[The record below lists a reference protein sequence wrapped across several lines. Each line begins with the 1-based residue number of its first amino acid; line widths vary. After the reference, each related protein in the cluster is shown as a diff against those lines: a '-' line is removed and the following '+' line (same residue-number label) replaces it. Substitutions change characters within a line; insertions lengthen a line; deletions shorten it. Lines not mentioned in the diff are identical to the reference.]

1 MSWSDLQAKP
11 NVLILITDQ
20 QREARHWP
28 AGWAEENLTSLQALR
43 RHGMT
48 FENAFC
54 SACECSPSRASF
66 VTSTYPQVNGM
77 TRTPPNITLSPTM
90 PNIATVMAQGGYE
103 VAWKGKWHLFEQGKA
118 GTDLSAWGFAGWDP
132 PDAGTTLDNHNLGGG
147 TPGTSA
153 SNGND
158 PRYVS
163 AADGAIAYL
172 REWQAQPA
180 GTRRPFCLIVS
191 LANPHDV
198 HVYVQGYPEV
208 GYPDDF
214 ESLPIDLPAN
224 YDDTLRTKP
233 RAQLAVRE
241 LLDNLILP
249 FKRRKGC
256 LAALLDPLTPPGGR
270 SDGKRLTPLGYTK
283 FYAWLNRLA
292 DHDLGRVTGALGE
305 LGLAEST
312 LVVRFADHGEMG
324 MAHGLREK
332 VYNAYEETIHVPL
345 VFSNPVA
352 FPGPAS
358 TPALASLVD
367 LLPTLAS
374 IAGVP
379 APAGAVG
386 TDLTPVLS
394 GAAPS
399 VQDGVV
405 WAYDDF
411 AGVLPV
417 IANKLRALRTERWTY
432 VVYFSPLGPLAVPPE
447 FELYDLQA
455 DPEQMNNLLQPH
467 QARLEPW
474 VLELWLELHL
484 QLTELAREKG
494 TLPEHWPLSVDAS
507 LLSVEPL
514 PTPVPPE
521 FVGWEPVLWGK

>member
-20 QREARHWP
+20 QRDARHWP
-28 AGWAEENLTSLQALR
+28 PGWAEENLTSLEALKQ
-43 RHGMT
+43 HGMT

-66 VTSTYPQVNGM
+66 VTSTYPQTNGM
-77 TRTPPNITLSPTM
+77 TRTPPNITLSAAW
-90 PNIATVMAQGGYE
+90 PNLATVMAAGGYE
-103 VAWKGKWHLFEQGKA
+103 VAWKGKWHLFETGDPA
-118 GTDLSAWGFAGWDP
+118 SLDLGAYGFSGWDP
-132 PDAGTTLDNHNLGGG
+132 PDAGTTLNAENLGGG

-163 AADGAIAYL
+163 GADGAIDYL
-172 REWQAQPA
+172 RGW
-180 GTRRPFCLIVS
+180 GTRPDNRKPFCLVVS

-198 HVYVQGYPEV
+198 HVYVQGYQSV

-214 ESLPIDLPAN
+214 ESLPVRLPGN
-224 YDDTLRTKP
+224 YADTLLNKP
-233 RAQLAVRE
+233 RAQLAIRV
-241 LLDNLILP
+241 LLDTVILP
-249 FKRRKGC
+249 FNPPKGC
-256 LAALLDPLTPPGGR
+256 LPALLGAFASRPANGGTAPLTPE
-270 SDGKRLTPLGYTK
+270 GYTK

-292 DHDLGRVTGALGE
+292 DRDLGRVTAALEE
-305 LGLAEST
+305 LGLTDST
-312 LVVRFADHGEMG
+312 LVVRFSDHGEMG
-324 MAHGLREK
+324 MSHGLREK

-352 FPGPAS
+352 FPGPVS

-379 APAGAVG
+379 APAGIAG
-386 TDLTPVLS
+386 TDLLPVLS
-394 GAAPS
+394 GAQPS
-399 VQDGVV
+399 VQDAVV

-432 VVYFSPLGPLAVPPE
+432 VVYFSPLGEPPLGAPPE

-455 DPEQMNNLLQPH
+455 DPGQMNNLLNPIQ
-467 QARLEPW
+467 
-474 VLELWLELHL
+474 VSVELWKELHR
-484 QLTELAREKG
+484 QLTELAIEKG
-494 TLPEHWPLSVDAS
+494 TLPPTWPTADQVVVSAPPAAPAPADA
-507 LLSVEPL
+507 VR
-514 PTPVPPE
+514 
-521 FVGWEPVLWGK
+521 WEPVLWGK